1 MCESFNVLKLHTVA
15 EYPLQKD
22 AFEQSHAIDELLL
35 FKNFE
40 KKLEIL
46 IPTALF

>member
-22 AFEQSHAIDELLL
+22 AFEQSHAIDDCCFLKTLR
-35 FKNFE
+35 KNSKF
-40 KKLEIL
+40 
-46 IPTALF
+46 